1 MNHPLR
7 LSHQE
12 TARKRHA
19 NGTQTGASAAAP
31 SASNSSKAPTSSQS
45 PTAADRSAV
54 NGQQSQQASG
64 ESRSETSPD
73 TGDTNAGSDNG
84 GSAPDPSVQGWV
96 VSNGVKHWYDHGVM
110 VKDEQV
116 YDPESR
122 AWYQLDAQDDVVT
135 GEFYWSQTHDWYDFD
150 KTGAMVK
157 GMDYI
162 HERNGSKWVYYSF
175 DTGAMAHDEQYLDF
189 DGQHTGWYLFDHY
202 TGAVTYGWKYLAQ
215 EHKWVYYG
223 VPDGRMR
230 KGEQDINGA
239 WYYFD
244 PSSGAVTY
252 GWKYLPQGRKW
263 VYYGFPDGRM
273 RKGEQC
279 INGAWYYFND
289 WTGATLYGWQ
299 WDHGKQ
305 VFYDRVSGKMVHG
318 AVMIDGMPYYFD
330 QWTGRRYARNE
341 IIGRLLAQAR
351 SSYGKNIDA
360 PGILAANGGLI
371 CPFGPCMA
379 WVWWVFHESG
389 LGIFLADGAASGWP
403 HHNFDWYQVHGRVS
417 MTPQVGD
424 IAFYK
429 WPGWANAYSAS
440 HAGIVVSVNGGH
452 AIVADAIFGGIGERP
467 SYNVLV
473 GYAHPYWG

>member
-1 MNHPLR
+1 
-7 LSHQE
+7 
-12 TARKRHA
+12 
-19 NGTQTGASAAAP
+19 
-31 SASNSSKAPTSSQS
+31 
-45 PTAADRSAV
+45 
-54 NGQQSQQASG
+54 
-64 ESRSETSPD
+64 
-73 TGDTNAGSDNG
+73 
-84 GSAPDPSVQGWV
+84 VQGWV